1 MYIYQYIYIL
11 IYYIYICIIYIHRT
25 HRNIY
30 TYIHTHLK
38 KNVSVYLLRK
48 YLGGPDM
55 KKRIVGNSLDGLI
68 LFF

>member
-1 MYIYQYIYIL
+1 MYIY
-11 IYYIYICIIYIHRT
+11 IIYIHRT

-30 TYIHTHLK
+30 TYIHTRLK
-38 KNVSVYLLRK
+38 KNVTVYLLRK

-55 KKRIVGNSLDGLI
+55 KERIVGNFLDELI

>member
-1 MYIYQYIYIL
+1 MYIY
-11 IYYIYICIIYIHRT
+11 IIYIHRS

-30 TYIHTHLK
+30 TYIHTRLK
-38 KNVSVYLLRK
+38 KNVTVYLLRK

-55 KKRIVGNSLDGLI
+55 KERIVGNFLDELI